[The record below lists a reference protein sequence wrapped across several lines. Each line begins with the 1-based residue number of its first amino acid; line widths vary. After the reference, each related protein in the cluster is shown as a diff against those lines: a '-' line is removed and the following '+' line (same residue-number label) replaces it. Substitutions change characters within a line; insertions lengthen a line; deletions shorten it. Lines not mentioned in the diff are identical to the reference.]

1 MSQNNYNLMN
11 GETIIAEAQFHYF
24 LYWLPALLVLLA
36 VVLPFLPLQAPVEYM
51 LYCSGALLVV
61 ALLWIVALNNGNE
74 TVVVRIPVIYAGV
87 QANSQMK
94 LRFLTNQSGFLAY
107 PRKSYQVVDGILE
120 IELTPESAAVLV
132 K

>member
-1 MSQNNYNLMN
+1 MIRFHKELIRMHKEYKCLRTGSVIRLADAPGLLSYGRFDSQSS
-11 GETIIAEAQFHYF
+11 
-24 LYWLPALLVLLA
+24 A
-36 VVLPFLPLQAPVEYM
+36 VVV
-51 LYCSGALLVV
+51 
-61 ALLWIVALNNGNE
+61 LNNGND
-74 TVVVRIPVIYAGV
+74 TVTARVPVLYAGV

-107 PRKSYQVVDGILE
+107 PRKNYPVVDGILE

>member
-1 MSQNNYNLMN
+1 M
-11 GETIIAEAQFHYF
+11 
-24 LYWLPALLVLLA
+24 
-36 VVLPFLPLQAPVEYM
+36 
-51 LYCSGALLVV
+51 
-61 ALLWIVALNNGNE
+61 
-74 TVVVRIPVIYAGV
+74 IYAGV
-87 QANSQMK
+87 QANTQMK

>member
-1 MSQNNYNLMN
+1 MIRFHKELIRMHKEYKCLRTGSVIRLADDAGILSYGRFDSQSS
-11 GETIIAEAQFHYF
+11 
-24 LYWLPALLVLLA
+24 A
-36 VVLPFLPLQAPVEYM
+36 VVV
-51 LYCSGALLVV
+51 
-61 ALLWIVALNNGNE
+61 LNNGNE
-74 TVVVRIPVIYAGV
+74 TVKVRIPVIYAGV

-107 PRKSYQVVDGILE
+107 PRKNYPVVDGILE